1 MRANA
6 VAADEQYRLIMECRT
21 SGMTDYQWCMEHDI
35 KPGTF
40 YNWVKR
46 LRKRGVYDI
55 PDARSSINA
64 SKQEVVRVE
73 IAPSVSEIPSKAS
86 EVISEYVSMQT
97 PVMEVVI
104 NGAAVRISNGIAP
117 ALLEC
122 AIRLLKE
129 APC

>member
-21 SGMTDYQWCMEHDI
+21 SGLTDYQWCMEHDI

-46 LRKRGVYDI
+46 LRKRGVHDI
-55 PDARSSINA
+55 PDARRTRNA
-64 SKQEVVRVE
+64 STQEVVRVE
-73 IAPSVSEIPSKAS
+73 IAPSVSEIPAKTS

-97 PVMEVVI
+97 PMMEIVI

-122 AIRLLKE
+122 TIRLLKE